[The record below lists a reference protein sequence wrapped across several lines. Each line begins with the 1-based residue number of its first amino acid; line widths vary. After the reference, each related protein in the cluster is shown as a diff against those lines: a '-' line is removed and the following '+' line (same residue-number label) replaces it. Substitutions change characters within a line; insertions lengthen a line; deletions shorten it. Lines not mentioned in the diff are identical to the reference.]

1 MSATTPKIPQRPGLK
16 QAVTGLVPPQ
26 TAEAQIRTVWPAVT
40 DASSGIARVGRALIK
55 TKLLAP
61 LAWLI
66 LAPLYF
72 KKVLPFLAKRYTL
85 TNRRLMIQRGLKPKP
100 KQQVKLE
107 DIDDVRLVESSYS
120 PFYRAATLEVLSGGK
135 VVLTLG
141 GVPDP
146 ESFRQSVLN
155 AVIAWVPAKA
165 KGLKVIL
172 ASAVK

>member
-1 MSATTPKIPQRPGLK
+1 MSATTTGTE

-26 TAEAQIRTVWPAVT
+26 TAEAHIRTVWPSVT
-40 DASSGIARVGRALIK
+40 DASSGIANLGRTLIK
-55 TKLLAP
+55 TKFLAP

-72 KKVLPFLAKRYTL
+72 KKLLPFIAKRYTL
-85 TNRRLMIQRGLKPKP
+85 TNRRLTIQRGLKPKP
-100 KQQVKLE
+100 SQEVKLE
-107 DIDDVRLVESSYS
+107 DIDEVRLIDSTFNA
-120 PFYRAATLEVLSGGK
+120 FYRAATLEVISGGK

-146 ESFRQSVLN
+146 ETFRQSILNTVL
-155 AVIAWVPAKA
+155 AWVPAKA
-165 KGLKVIL
+165 KNLKVVL

>member
-1 MSATTPKIPQRPGLK
+1 MSETPPENPQRPGLK

-26 TAEAQIRTVWPAVT
+26 TAEANLRTAWPAVT
-40 DASSGIARVGRALIK
+40 DASAGAAGFGRSLIQ

-61 LAWLI
+61 LAWLL

-72 KKVLPFLAKRYTL
+72 KKILPFLAKRYTL
-85 TNRRLMIQRGLKPKP
+85 TNRRLIIQRGLKPKP
-100 KQQVKLE
+100 SQEVKLE
-107 DIDDVRLVESSYS
+107 DIDDIRLVESTFSA
-120 PFYRAATLEVLSGGK
+120 FYRAATLEVISGGK

-146 ESFRQSVLN
+146 ETFRQSVLN
-155 AVIAWVPAKA
+155 AVRAWVPAKA
-165 KGLKVIL
+165 KALQFIP